1 MALSE
6 GSRVPVGT
14 DRRPSSLR
22 AHTPARAGPA
32 PLNLQGEWACAPG
45 GTRQAGSLLF
55 VVLEAPLLQDPSKAL
70 LKKRAGHYNY
80 RICTGDRREGKGTVE
95 DRPGLP

>member
-1 MALSE
+1 MVLIPWTGGWEEEGGRGTRLALSE

-32 PLNLQGEWACAPG
+32 QLNLQGEWACAPG
-45 GTRQAGSLLF
+45 WNKAGGVATLGSSRGATF
-55 VVLEAPLLQDPSKAL
+55 ARPLEGPFEEEGGAL
-70 LKKRAGHYNY
+70 
-80 RICTGDRREGKGTVE
+80 
-95 DRPGLP
+95 